1 MAVSDPTNTYKWLLP
16 DVGGDIGAWG
26 GLLNT
31 IFSNELGDIE
41 LENHIGTGSMIA
53 PENGAVPPPGIDQV
67 VHLLSVELEDSKD
80 DLLLIADRVTTLEGA
95 PPVLLTGRTGQAAG
109 QSIAGD
115 NNVPLRFD
123 TVAFD
128 QGGLFTPDPSV
139 ITIPTDGLGL
149 WQFRASIK
157 VQLYGAG
164 SGSDDGRF
172 LELSI
177 VKPGSAQ
184 GIMGFSRLA
193 LLENGVH
200 SGDSGDI
207 SLEVSAI
214 DVAADMDTYEVW
226 LKQGIES
233 QRSKG
238 VRLSPGEGL
247 FFEGIRIT
255 REIP

>member
-16 DVGGDIGAWG
+16 DVGGDIGSWG

-41 LENHIGTGSMIA
+41 LEDHIGTGSMIA
-53 PENGAVPPPGIDQV
+53 PETPAVPPPGIDQV
-67 VHLLSVELEDSKD
+67 VHLLAVELDASEA

-95 PPVLLTGRTGQAAG
+95 PPVLLTARTSQAAG
-109 QSIAGD
+109 QSVSGT
-115 NNVPLRFD
+115 NNVPLRWD
-123 TVAFD
+123 TPIFD
-128 QGGLFTPDPSV
+128 QGGLLTPNDSQ

-184 GIMGFSRLA
+184 GVMGFSRLA

-200 SGDSGDI
+200 SSTSGDI

-226 LKQGIES
+226 LRQGIES

-238 VRLSPGEGL
+238 VRLSPGTGL